1 MFLYHPATVY
11 LYSQG
16 MHRMLKAKRGDKE
29 KPSSVSE
36 PWGFI
41 GNLKEGNKSRPILL
55 MF

>member
-16 MHRMLKAKRGDKE
+16 MHRMLKARRGDYE

-41 GNLKEGNKSRPILL
+41 LNLEEGNKSLPILL
-55 MF
+55 TF